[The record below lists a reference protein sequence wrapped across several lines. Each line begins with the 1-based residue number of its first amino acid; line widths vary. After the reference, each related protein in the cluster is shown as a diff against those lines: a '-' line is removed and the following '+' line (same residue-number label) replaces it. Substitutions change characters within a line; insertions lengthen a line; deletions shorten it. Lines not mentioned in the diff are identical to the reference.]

1 MNIPSTADDLFLR
14 LMRESGQVTEEQC
27 REAAEQAAATE
38 NEHTSPYRILIERG
52 LIDTAETARVLAAKF
67 GLETVEVASLM
78 IPTEVLTLITQ
89 EQARRYQLLPL
100 RRDGDVLYVAIVDPL
115 ATEGVDELA
124 HLLGLTIEA
133 AIAAEDK
140 LNQSI
145 TRHYGRDHSEFD
157 EILSAETTTAQTLAK
172 PVHQSEATDDD
183 GPIIK
188 LVESMIAE
196 AVKSRASDIHVEP
209 LERRLRVRFRV
220 DGVLIAGPTPPKRLQ
235 AVIIS
240 RLKIMAGISIAEKRL
255 PQDGRIQI
263 KVEERD
269 LDLRVSSLPTSHGEG
284 IVMRILDQES
294 LKYGLP
300 ELGFFPDDE
309 KIFKQLISQPDGIFL
324 VTGPTGSGKTTTLYS
339 CLHEINKPDRKII
352 TVEDPVEYQIS
363 GINQVPVRSE
373 VGWPR

>member
-27 REAAEQAAATE
+27 REAAEQAAATD

-100 RRDGDVLYVAIVDPL
+100 RRDGDVLYVAIADPL

-209 LERRLRVRFRV
+209 L
-220 DGVLIAGPTPPKRLQ
+220 
-235 AVIIS
+235 
-240 RLKIMAGISIAEKRL
+240 
-255 PQDGRIQI
+255 
-263 KVEERD
+263 
-269 LDLRVSSLPTSHGEG
+269 
-284 IVMRILDQES
+284 
-294 LKYGLP
+294 
-300 ELGFFPDDE
+300 
-309 KIFKQLISQPDGIFL
+309 
-324 VTGPTGSGKTTTLYS
+324 
-339 CLHEINKPDRKII
+339 
-352 TVEDPVEYQIS
+352 
-363 GINQVPVRSE
+363 
-373 VGWPR
+373 